1 MTREIKIKMLNGHIP
16 KPYFS
21 PKEKLMNFLL
31 SSDKPNNR
39 FTENNNVRR
48 KNNVKDVGIISST

>member
-16 KPYFS
+16 KPYIS
-21 PKEKLMNFLL
+21 PKEKLMDFLL
-31 SSDKPNNR
+31 NSENSNNR

-48 KNNVKDVGIISST
+48 KINVKDVRTFSNA